1 MRTKLFAFLVFSIFA
16 VGTLSAQSLKYL
28 NVSIQGGSVTNS
40 VEDKKIGV
48 GGSTALF
55 LQDNLIAKTDRH
67 FWTITARA
75 FNNPIRDGKFISSV
89 LNKKT
94 DAFNYVGLLAGYR
107 LSTGD
112 MQNGL
117 FLEPRVGTALVYGW
131 KPTFL
136 VSPTVGFATRGFE
149 VGAFGDFG
157 FSNENLVMGKDNF
170 VTVGISLGYNFNL

>member
-1 MRTKLFAFLVFSIFA
+1 MRTKLFTLLIFSLFA

-28 NVSIQGGSVTNS
+28 HVSAQAGSVTNS
-40 VEDKKIGV
+40 VEDKKIGI
-48 GGSTALF
+48 GGTAALF

-89 LNKKT
+89 LNKET
-94 DAFNYVGLLAGYR
+94 DAFNYIGLLAGYR
-107 LSTGD
+107 MATGD

-117 FLEPRVGTALVYGW
+117 FIEPRVGTALVWDW

-136 VSPTVGFATRGFE
+136 FSPTVGYAMNGFE
-149 VGAFGDFG
+149 IAAFGDLG
-157 FSNENLVMGKDNF
+157 FSNHQLVMGKDNF